1 MSGFLPWP
9 WRRRREEGLK
19 GGPRLALLRLLAR
32 LFDYA
37 LFGLLLMLASMQSGR
52 WAFTGVWLPVKLALL
67 AAPWM
72 ALWTAL
78 LGATPGKM
86 LLRLRVRSLEPGRVG
101 LAAAM
106 RREGRCLLS
115 GVALGTPLAVFTAAM
130 AGLACTFHL
139 GPVWDRRAHAR
150 RAAAGGCGL
159 AARSAL
165 ARRGHPPCGS
175 RGRLPA
181 VHAGSRSAAGRAAR
195 GAGNRRRPGRR
206 AAGGLGRPAS
216 MMILFLPEGPRE
228 FGRPRAARS
237 RGQRIR

>member
-9 WRRRREEGLK
+9 WRRRREEGSK
-19 GGPRLALLRLLAR
+19 AGPRLALLRLLAR

-52 WAFTGVWLPVKLALL
+52 WAFTGFWLPVKLALL

-115 GVALGTPLAVFTAAM
+115 GVALGTPLAVFTM
-130 AGLACTFHL
+130 INAGLACTFHF
-139 GPVWDRRAHAR
+139 GPVWDRRARTRVVLLPAAAGWPPVLHWLGAAIR
-150 RAAAGGCGL
+150 LAVLAAVFRLFTLGLDPRPDALRAALETAAARAAALQAGW
-159 AARSAL
+159 AAL
-165 ARRGHPPCGS
+165 
-175 RGRLPA
+175 LP
-181 VHAGSRSAAGRAAR
+181 
-195 GAGNRRRPGRR
+195 
-206 AAGGLGRPAS
+206 
-216 MMILFLPEGPRE
+216 
-228 FGRPRAARS
+228 
-237 RGQRIR
+237 